1 MQKRFE
7 NNLTFIEWKG
17 ITYKIGDYVA
27 SGRTKG
33 TIVAVDGKKFEFLL
47 DTGKIISYSS
57 IKHID
62 APAQLVVIPTEAPP
76 EKVKQKAPTPKFTT
90 SSSRRSKEDCEREI
104 SRLQREL
111 DRCNQDTQLPFI
123 VQSAPDEVR
132 AQLPEVRKENI
143 VADIEKAT
151 EQLMVAVE
159 TNNKQ
164 EVRTA
169 EKTLATAVSEL
180 KEVSHQATVQVSANG
195 CRVQKALMRDKE
207 TIRIYFEKQP
217 PADAKKEL
225 GKQGFRAY
233 SEKIAGKTVW
243 YWGVFYTEAKMKF
256 ALGFCGEAE
265 SETTETT
272 SQSTKKDDDYI
283 PLTAMEM
290 GNLWGAER
298 TSAIRKE
305 LQHAF
310 PDSKFAVVKSS
321 GNGCNVYLLE
331 SPYKFTNLKD
341 SKTGKYKKTIYY
353 DDRFTDDETEFLKKV
368 RALIEKG
375 VKHYETGDY
384 GMQPSYYVF
393 FEIGKHDKE
402 YKYVPSKLSPAK
414 TKDEV
419 KLLNGEERP
428 EAIQKDLQHYFP
440 ESMFSVVK
448 NSGHSCDVFLRE
460 SPYEF
465 KKLIAAH
472 GKKMNLLVYFTQ
484 VYRND
489 GLMFTEDERAFLLD
503 INNKVLI
510 KYGGE
515 YRSKYQIDFYIGGNG
530 IPYEIVS
537 SYRKEEKK
545 EAPAQAASNVMSIDA
560 QKAQQRKQ
568 NMQENKSLILGK
580 SERTPKITLSPLL
593 QELMP
598 KHQQQYLREL
608 SEEGRKELT
617 SVIQELEQQ
626 VKTIKKSQ
634 ENSSVKMV
642 KAHYFYAG
650 SDWYVTEY
658 MGNGEVYGYALL
670 NDDVQMSEWGY
681 MSIAEFNEVGRVE
694 MDFHWTP
701 KPMDEVLYKR
711 DPSFFPKPKSMK
723 SAPAVA
729 PKEIPLPDDDS
740 DDELKDILNMLK
752 ETLKR

>member
-256 ALGFCGEAE
+256 ALGFCGETE
-265 SETTETT
+265 SETTETP
-272 SQSTKKDDDYI
+272 SQSTKKDDGYI

-393 FEIGKHDKE
+393 FEIGKDDKE

-414 TKDEV
+414 
-419 KLLNGEERP
+419 
-428 EAIQKDLQHYFP
+428 
-440 ESMFSVVK
+440 
-448 NSGHSCDVFLRE
+448 
-460 SPYEF
+460 
-465 KKLIAAH
+465 
-472 GKKMNLLVYFTQ
+472 
-484 VYRND
+484 
-489 GLMFTEDERAFLLD
+489 
-503 INNKVLI
+503 
-510 KYGGE
+510 
-515 YRSKYQIDFYIGGNG
+515 
-530 IPYEIVS
+530 
-537 SYRKEEKK
+537 K
-545 EAPAQAASNVMSIDA
+545 EAPAQEIKKEVQPSPSFSTSIDA
-560 QKAQQRKQ
+560 QKAQQRQQ

-580 SERTPKITLSPLL
+580 SERATKIVLSPLL

-617 SVIQELEQQ
+617 PVIQELEQQ

-681 MSIAEFNEVGRVE
+681 MSIAEFNDVGRVE

-752 ETLKR
+752 ETLKQ